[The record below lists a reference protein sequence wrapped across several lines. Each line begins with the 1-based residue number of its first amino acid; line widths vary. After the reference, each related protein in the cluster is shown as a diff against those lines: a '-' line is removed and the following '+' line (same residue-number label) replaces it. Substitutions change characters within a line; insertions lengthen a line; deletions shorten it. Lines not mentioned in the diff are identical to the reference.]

1 MAHGVM
7 CKKTEMCSTTHDIA
21 ECWPVLLPDHQAPNY
36 TDRERERQ
44 LTQNDNICTSTI
56 SHCYQ
61 IKYI

>member
-36 TDRERERQ
+36 TDRERE
-44 LTQNDNICTSTI
+44 TAYTE
-56 SHCYQ
+56 
-61 IKYI
+61 